1 MDIPSTLTI
10 LQNLWLIL
18 SSSYPRYTL
27 RYPSAD
33 YYVRDVHF
41 LKPFLR
47 EKFCSLESETKTG
60 VNSILI
66 TILRFDQLPK
76 KIELFAWWYLFRLVK
91 RIIFFKLSKTDLPFR
106 FCKKVAQKYFIY
118 FWQKKWTYVCFVL
131 LQICP
136 ILAYFF
142 LIEAL
147 IELSKMLLRKKLF
160 DLRFGNCSTPLQ
172 RCN

>member
-27 RYPSAD
+27 RYPSPD

-76 KIELFAWWYLFRLVK
+76 KIELFAWWYLFRLVNFK

-106 FCKKVAQKYFIY
+106 FCKMWLRNTLFI
-118 FWQKKWTYVCFVL
+118 FGRKKWTFVCFVL

-142 LIEAL
+142 
-147 IELSKMLLRKKLF
+147 
-160 DLRFGNCSTPLQ
+160 
-172 RCN
+172 